1 MTIKSDEHLRTIASA
16 AGAGRGGYGSVAMGG
31 WGNWAGNQTVAG
43 ITVERPGDTEDVAA
57 VVRRAVASGSRVKAV
72 GAGHS
77 FSGIARPEQVM
88 LDLSALQGLHT
99 FDRDSGLVTVGAG
112 TSLRRLNDLLAGVGL
127 AMPNLG
133 DIDAQSLAGAIST
146 GTHGTGA
153 KYGGLS
159 AAVAG
164 LEMVMADGSVLTCS
178 PAEQPEMWSAARVGL
193 GALGVITRVTLRCVP
208 LFALR
213 AEEGPM
219 GLDELLDRF
228 DELVASSDHFEA
240 YWFPH
245 TGRAL
250 TKRNAR
256 LPLAEGLDRLPGWK
270 EWLNDEFLSNRVF
283 GWVVELGKRKPSLI
297 PAANGLAARA
307 LGSRSFTDL
316 SFKVFTSPRRVR
328 FREMELAVPRPAA
341 AVAIREVVDAVESS
355 GMHIAFP
362 VELRVAAADDIPL
375 STASGRDSAYL
386 AFHVPASVDH
396 REYFRLVARVL
407 DGYGARPHWGKI
419 HELDAELL
427 RTRYPRFDE
436 FVRLRDAVDPRGL
449 FSNGYLDRVL
459 GPAPDSPPAG

>member
-1 MTIKSDEHLRTIASA
+1 M
-16 AGAGRGGYGSVAMGG
+16 GA
-31 WGNWAGNQTVAG
+31 WGNWAGNQTASG
-43 ITVERPGDTEDVAA
+43 ITIERPRHTEEVAA

-77 FSGIARPEQVM
+77 FSAIARPEQVM
-88 LDLSALQGLHT
+88 VDLSALQGLHSY
-99 FDRDSGLVTVGAG
+99 DRDSGLVTVGAATG
-112 TSLRRLNDLLAGVGL
+112 LRRLNDLLAGIGL

-153 KYGGLS
+153 NFKGLA

-164 LEMVMADGSVLTCS
+164 LEMVLADGSIVTCS
-178 PAEQPEMWSAARVGL
+178 ADERPELWSAARVGL
-193 GALGVITRVTLRCVP
+193 GALGLISRVTLRCVP

-219 GLDELLDRF
+219 GLEELLDRF
-228 DELVASSDHFEA
+228 DELAAASDHFEA

-245 TGRAL
+245 TGRTL
-250 TKRNAR
+250 TKRNTR
-256 LPLAEGLDRLPGWK
+256 LPLAEGLDRLPRWK
-270 EWLNDEFLSNRVF
+270 EWLDDEFLSNRVF

-297 PAANGLAARA
+297 PAANAVAARA

-328 FREMELAVPRPAA
+328 FREMELAVPRAA
-341 AVAIREVVDAVESS
+341 AVSAIRDVVAAVESS

-362 VELRVAAADDIPL
+362 VELRVAGADDIPL
-375 STASGRDSAYL
+375 SSASGRDSAYL
-386 AFHVPASVDH
+386 AFHVPAAVDH

-407 DGYGARPHWGKI
+407 DGYGARPHWGKL

-436 FVRLRDAVDPRGL
+436 FVRQRDAVDPAGV
-449 FSNGYLDRVL
+449 FSNRYLDRVL
-459 GPAPDSPPAG
+459 GPAPARQPAG